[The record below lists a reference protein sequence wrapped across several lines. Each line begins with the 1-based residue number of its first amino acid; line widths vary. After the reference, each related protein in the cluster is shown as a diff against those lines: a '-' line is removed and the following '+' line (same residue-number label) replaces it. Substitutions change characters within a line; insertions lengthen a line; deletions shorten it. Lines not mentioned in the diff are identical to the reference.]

1 MENNRKIN
9 ITYIGIFLFLLCSIP
24 YFFISFNSGLDA
36 SWAIA
41 INWVINHGYKFGKDI
56 VFNYGPLGF
65 LTVISA
71 DKLNLIIGLIFWIIL
86 WGIQGYVLI
95 RSIKTFN
102 ITNKILISSLIIYL
116 FSQRNLAEYY
126 YMYLILLIIAYLWKC
141 NSKDKLILYLLDFLI
156 AISILIK
163 FSLTLLTITSY
174 IMFFVL
180 LSIRNKKIN
189 LKLIKHIPIMFLI
202 SSVAYYIYNPSIEEF
217 LQYIR
222 MSLEISSGYNVY
234 MTCNDNNIFVIWVI
248 VIIILYLILILI
260 NTFCK
265 NTDMVLFFVLF
276 SPALFLL
283 YKHGFVRADSHINNS
298 FSGLLMVASI
308 IILLFDYDSIKQ
320 EKIRVRNSLFYVSIF
335 ILLIPT
341 LILEVTP
348 NTIIS
353 QIKYK
358 TVSLPINFYNYLNNK
373 DDNLLHISDEFKDI
387 ISNDTVTIY
396 PYEISYVVADDLNY
410 IPMPLLQAYN
420 AYTPILDNFNSQ
432 LFNKDTAPKYIIFNL
447 DTIDQRIPLIEA
459 PKTWENIHNNYSI
472 VSYDSTNNLYL
483 LEKNVTTNTVMKTSV
498 EREFSISDSIS
509 IPKDYNKIYINTE
522 MSLLGKLTKLFW
534 KIPEINA
541 EITYEDGTVKTGRVI
556 LDNLT
561 NGIAIDSLP
570 YDSITLMDNLND
582 NSYLARVKNI
592 RFFGSGLKFY
602 KSDITINFVNEE
614 ENRYINNTSTSL
626 DSIYSN
632 SVEINLSNFEDTPD
646 NFQYSIDKIYI
657 DKYIDIVGWAF
668 NKNNNLPVEIY
679 IQVKDKFYFS
689 DKVNRQDVLEYYS
702 IVGSS
707 LVGFESRIKNIKNS
721 DDIYLVFID
730 ENEKTYTKIPIY
742 DLNN

>member
-1 MENNRKIN
+1 MINKKN
-9 ITYIGIFLFLLCSIP
+9 ITYISIILFLICSIP
-24 YFFISFNSGLDA
+24 YFFRNFDSGLDA
-36 SWAIA
+36 SWVIA
-41 INWVINHGYKFGKDI
+41 INWIITHGYKFGEDI

-65 LTVISA
+65 LTAILSY
-71 DKLNLIIGLIFWIIL
+71 KLNLIVGLIFWGIL
-86 WGIQGYVLI
+86 WIIQGYILI
-95 RSIKTFN
+95 RIVKT
-102 ITNKILISSLIIYL
+102 IDISNKLLIFSLIVYI
-116 FSQRNLAEYY
+116 FSQKNSAEYY
-126 YMYLILLIIAYLWKC
+126 YIYLVLLSIAYLWRC
-141 NSKDKLILYLLDFLI
+141 NCNDRWILYLLDFMI
-156 AISILIK
+156 AISIFIK
-163 FSLTLLTITSY
+163 FSLALSSMTSY
-174 IMFFVL
+174 MMFFIL
-180 LSIRNKKIN
+180 MLIRNKKIN
-189 LKLIKHIPIMFLI
+189 LKLVGHILFIFLI
-202 SSVAYYIYNPSIEEF
+202 SISMYLVYNPSLVEF
-217 LQYIR
+217 SKYIK
-222 MSLEISSGYNVY
+222 MSFEISSGYNMA
-234 MTCNDNNIFVIWVI
+234 MTCNNNDIFIIWVLII
-248 VIIILYLILILI
+248 VVLYLGLIAI
-260 NTFCK
+260 NTIYK
-265 NTDMVLFFVLF
+265 NINSVFFLILF
-276 SPALFLL
+276 SPALFLM
-283 YKHGFVRADSHINNS
+283 YKHGFVRADLHINTS
-298 FSGLLMVASI
+298 FAGVLMVASI

-320 EKIRVRNSLFYVSIF
+320 EKIRVRNSLFYISIF

-341 LILEVTP
+341 LILEITP

-373 DDNLLHISDEFKDI
+373 DDNLLHISDEFKNI
-387 ISNDTVTIY
+387 IANDTVTIY

-522 MSLLGKLTKLFW
+522 MSLLGKLTKIFW

-561 NGIAIDSLP
+561 NGISIDSLP
-570 YDSITLMDNLND
+570 YDSTTLMDNLND
-582 NSYLARVKNI
+582 SSYLARVKNI

-614 ENRYINNTSTSL
+614 ENRYINNISTSL

-632 SVEINLSNFEDTPD
+632 SIEINLSNFEDTPD

-679 IQVKDKFYFS
+679 IQVKDKFYSS

-721 DDIYLVFID
+721 DDIYLVFVD